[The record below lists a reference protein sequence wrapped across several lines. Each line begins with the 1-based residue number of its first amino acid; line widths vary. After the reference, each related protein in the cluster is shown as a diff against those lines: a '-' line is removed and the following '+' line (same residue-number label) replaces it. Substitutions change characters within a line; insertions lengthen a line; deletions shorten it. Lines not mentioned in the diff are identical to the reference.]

1 MQQTIE
7 QQEMFR
13 LALALLDFHKI
24 NSRVGTASLLSCGC
38 STNRRSSDF
47 ERGHEGTEV
56 AGEPLLRD
64 HLATIKALHTVL
76 VERHVRPASMDNKQS
91 EAHIELVLI

>member
-7 QQEMFR
+7 QQAMFR
-13 LALALLDFHKI
+13 LALALLDFSKI
-24 NSRVGTASLLSCGC
+24 NSRVG
-38 STNRRSSDF
+38 STYRRSSDF
-47 ERGHEGTEV
+47 ERGHEGAEV

-64 HLATIKALHTVL
+64 HLATIKALHAVL